1 MTTSL
6 PQDSAKY
13 CFLQHSHTIYARRYA
28 FSVFFQNCELKLAYF
43 DPRSPVLCISIHL
56 HFHFPIQ
63 NN

>member
-43 DPRSPVLCISIHL
+43 DPR
-56 HFHFPIQ
+56 
-63 NN
+63 